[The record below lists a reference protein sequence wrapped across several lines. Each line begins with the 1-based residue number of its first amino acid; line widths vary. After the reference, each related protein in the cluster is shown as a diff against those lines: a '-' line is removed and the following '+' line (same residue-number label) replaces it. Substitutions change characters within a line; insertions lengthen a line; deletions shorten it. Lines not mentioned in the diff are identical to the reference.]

1 MIDRQVAIKESFNKK
16 VTTKIDGKA
25 VKLDV
30 DKEMFYQMK
39 SKLNQ
44 DLEIVKNMKV
54 TNHTGDT
61 GLTLVK

>member
-30 DKEMFYQMK
+30 DKEMFDQMK
-39 SKLNQ
+39 SKLSK

>member
-39 SKLNQ
+39 SKLN
-44 DLEIVKNMKV
+44 
-54 TNHTGDT
+54 
-61 GLTLVK
+61 